1 MSLSINEKVV
11 RLDIA
16 VCIAHLKSRHDMRLW
31 LKTKHGSLNL
41 VDDIESGDSICDVKH
56 SPVLRYVV
64 RVHHA
69 PKMPSCVLCGVRRC
83 GEWDEQA
90 MSCIACAQI
99 PGSNSMSRYKYM
111 SSMKLW
117 CSDTTHSDPACAM
130 MCCSTQDDVLVS
142 DLGK

>member
-1 MSLSINEKVV
+1 MVEGRARSF
-11 RLDIA
+11 
-16 VCIAHLKSRHDMRLW
+16 
-31 LKTKHGSLNL
+31 NL
-41 VDDIESGDSICDVKH
+41 VDDIESGDSLCDVEH

-69 PKMPSCVLCGVRRC
+69 PKMPSCVLCCVVC
-83 GEWDEQA
+83 GDVVNG
-90 MSCIACAQI
+90 MNRHILTSHVHI

-111 SSMKLW
+111 SSMRLW

-130 MCCSTQDDVLVS
+130 KCCSTQNDVLVS